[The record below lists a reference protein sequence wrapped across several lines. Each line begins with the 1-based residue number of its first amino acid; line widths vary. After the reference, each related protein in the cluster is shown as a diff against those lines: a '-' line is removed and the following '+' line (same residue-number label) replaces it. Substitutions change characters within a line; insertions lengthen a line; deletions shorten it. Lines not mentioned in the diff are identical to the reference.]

1 MVKVWDPLVRIF
13 HWSLVITFAVAWVTS
28 EGMDTIH
35 EWSGYIAA
43 GLVIFRIL
51 WGIIGPRYA
60 RFTSFVKGPGK
71 TIAYLKD
78 MAQGK
83 EKRYLG
89 HNPAGAAMIIAL
101 LIGMLVTVWTGW
113 LLLQPQYEHSI
124 IVRGA
129 HSLMTSILMGL
140 VILHVGGVI
149 LSGLRHG
156 ENLARAMITGEK
168 KAPGPDD
175 VA

>member
-13 HWSLVITFAVAWVTS
+13 HWSLVAVFAVAWVSS
-28 EGMDTIH
+28 EGFDTLH
-35 EWSGYIAA
+35 EWSGYIAG
-43 GLVIFRIL
+43 GLIVFRIV

-60 RFTSFVKGPGK
+60 RFTSFVKGPRT
-71 TIAYLKD
+71 TIGYLKD
-78 MAQGK
+78 MAKGK

-89 HNPAGAAMIIAL
+89 HNPAGGAMIIAL
-101 LIGMLVTVWTGW
+101 LITILLTVWTGW
-113 LLLQPQYEHSI
+113 LLIQPQYAHSVLI
-124 IVRGA
+124 RGA
-129 HSLMTSILMGL
+129 HSLITSVLMGL

-149 LSGLRHG
+149 LAGMRHR
-156 ENLARAMITGEK
+156 ENLARAMITGKK